1 MLGVAFFQTLLLTL
15 LRTLRRGAP
24 SGLARFRE
32 NYDADRLDPVTP
44 AERAALPA
52 LGRCIACGLCDVP
65 RRAGDAA
72 EARPLMV
79 VMLAA
84 SRQMPDFEAAERL
97 LAGVGDAELTGRE
110 ADCPAGVPMREV
122 ARFVR
127 AHAHAAA

>member
-1 MLGVAFFQTLLLTL
+1 MLGVAFFQTLVLTL

-32 NYDADRLDPVTP
+32 NCDADRLDPVTP
-44 AERAALPA
+44 AERVALPA
-52 LGRCIACGLCDVP
+52 LGRCIAWGLCDVP
-65 RRAGDAA
+65 QRADDRA
-72 EARPLMV
+72 EGRPLMV

-84 SRQMPDFEAAERL
+84 SRLMPDFEAAERL
-97 LAGVGDAELTGRE
+97 LAGVGDVELTGRE

-127 AHAHAAA
+127 ARAHAAA